1 MEDIS
6 HTPPPD
12 RGVTPPPSVGFSN
25 PRELAFYCI
34 GTLLDL
40 CTQYRRTLDRVEST
54 RLLNNAKASRHLGVA
69 LDPAF
74 HVPSGKTLKWLTAA
88 QLRLWNATKAMLL
101 SCTYRER
108 PERSFAHALGR
119 SEAVQKRLRKLI
131 LGDVIREGDA
141 LWQFDG
147 TELSLAEALEP
158 FKDLEPGS
166 VRWIEG
172 AAMRQ
177 VKDEYAHKAKAM
189 KKAFYKERREHL
201 ATKRKMLTN
210 EIEGLS
216 KLAEAYR
223 EVARLKE
230 KYEFGFNPEDD
241 YLQRQ
246 QIADALH
253 QKQIHEAELPQ
264 TDSEAAVSEDGKPEP
279 TADEPSLGRS
289 LSRSKRKREQ
299 NSSGSETGTLA
310 SALRGAS
317 VGPDAE
323 K

>member
-1 MEDIS
+1 
-6 HTPPPD
+6 
-12 RGVTPPPSVGFSN
+12 
-25 PRELAFYCI
+25 
-34 GTLLDL
+34 
-40 CTQYRRTLDRVEST
+40 
-54 RLLNNAKASRHLGVA
+54 
-69 LDPAF
+69 
-74 HVPSGKTLKWLTAA
+74 
-88 QLRLWNATKAMLL
+88 MLL

-108 PERSFAHALGR
+108 RERSFAHALGR

-158 FKDLEPGS
+158 FKHLEPGS

-264 TDSEAAVSEDGKPEP
+264 TDSEAAVSGSFR
-279 TADEPSLGRS
+279 TRRSIGAYFYIGIGRWKARANRRRTQFRPIS
-289 LSRSKRKREQ
+289 IQKQ
-299 NSSGSETGTLA
+299 
-310 SALRGAS
+310 
-317 VGPDAE
+317 E
-323 K
+323 KTRAKQFRVRDRHSCQRP